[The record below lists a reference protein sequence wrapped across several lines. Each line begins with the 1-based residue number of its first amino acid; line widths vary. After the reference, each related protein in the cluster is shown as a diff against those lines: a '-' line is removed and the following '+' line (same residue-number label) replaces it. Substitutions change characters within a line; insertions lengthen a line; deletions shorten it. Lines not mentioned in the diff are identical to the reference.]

1 MTKVTSREANSVY
14 LERLIFMTLLL
25 VASAFLQGARV
36 ILITALS
43 VALCMIVDAVCCFLR
58 KIPYNIKDVAVP
70 FWGMG
75 MACMMSSAAS
85 IPAVILGAV
94 ICIAVG
100 KHMFGASDNIVFSPP
115 AISAAFM
122 IICYPADMLYFT
134 KFGENYPI
142 SGEWTGTFAR
152 SADYALKL
160 GHAPTGSILDILL
173 GKIPS
178 AIGTGYILVIAV
190 CGICLMIRRSNSI
203 AAIMSCFAV
212 VGVMAFFFPRTS
224 NVSGAMSI
232 FYELTSGYV
241 FFGTVFLAAEPYRIP
256 QRPMGRVLY
265 GAVLGYITMMFR
277 FYGQT
282 EGSFLFA
289 LLITTALGSS
299 FDRVIDNLIYWKKTY
314 VNSFEKNK
322 TKVQRGE
329 IKLTDTQ
336 EIEIPEK
343 YKYNTPPID
352 GKIKKRHKR
361 SEKTTDK
368 EEQDKNEPKQKDD
381 KS

>member
-1 MTKVTSREANSVY
+1 MTNLTSREANSVY

-25 VASAFLQGARV
+25 VASAYLQGGRV
-36 ILITALS
+36 ILIAVLS
-43 VALCMIVDAVCCFLR
+43 VLLCMIVDAICCFLR
-58 KIPYNIKDVAVP
+58 KIQYNIKDMAVP
-70 FWGMG
+70 FWGIG
-75 MACMMSSAAS
+75 MAAMMSSATS
-85 IPAVILGAV
+85 IPAVILGSV

-115 AISAAFM
+115 AIAAAFM
-122 IICYPADMLYFT
+122 MICYPADMLYFT
-134 KFGENYPI
+134 KFGEKYPI

-152 SADYALKL
+152 SADYSLKM
-160 GHAPTGSILDILL
+160 GNPPTGSIFDILL
-173 GKIPS
+173 GRVPA
-178 AIGTGYILVIAV
+178 AIATGYILIIAICCV
-190 CGICLMIRRSNSI
+190 CLVIRRSNSLG
-203 AAIMSCFAV
+203 AILSCFAV
-212 VGVMAFFFPRTS
+212 VGIMAFFFPRTDS
-224 NVSGAMSI
+224 VSKAMSI

-241 FFGTVFLAAEPYRIP
+241 FFGTVFLAAEPYRMP

-289 LLITTALGSS
+289 LLITTALTNS

-314 VNSFEKNK
+314 LNSFEKNK
-322 TKVQRGE
+322 NRVQRGE
-329 IKLTDTQ
+329 IKITDTQ

-352 GKIKKRHKR
+352 GKIKKRHKQ
-361 SEKTTDK
+361 KNADK
-368 EEQDKNEPKQKDD
+368 EEQEKNEPKQNND